1 MKTLAKL
8 LLALVM
14 TFSVKAQNTVG
25 PIDDYTPQVGTLVS
39 MLNDMKSR
47 VERTV
52 KDLSVE
58 ELDYLMDDK
67 ANRIGS
73 LIMHLAATEAFYQVY
88 TFEGREF
95 NKEEEKMWGTALSLG
110 DEAREKYQGNDV
122 KYYLDAYTK
131 VREKTMELMKEKDDA
146 WLAELNAA
154 GNMNY
159 HWGWYHVME
168 HQSSHLGQILLLKKR
183 LPNN

>member
-8 LLALVM
+8 LVALVM
-14 TFSVKAQNTVG
+14 SFSVNGQNTVG
-25 PIDDYTPQVGTLVS
+25 PMDDYSPQVGTLVS
-39 MLNDMKSR
+39 MLNDMKNR

-52 KDLSVE
+52 KDLTVE

-67 ANRIGS
+67 SNRMGS

-95 NKEEEKMWGTALSLG
+95 NKEEEAKWAAAMSLG
-110 DEAREKYQGNDV
+110 DEAREKYQGHNV
-122 KYYLDAYTK
+122 AYYLDAYTE
-131 VREKTMELMKEKDDA
+131 VRNKTMELMKQKDDA
-146 WLAELNAA
+146 WLAKLNAS

-159 HWGWYHVME
+159 HWAWYHVME

-183 LPNN
+183 LPKK

>member
-8 LLALVM
+8 LVVLVM
-14 TFSVKAQNTVG
+14 TISVKAQNTVG
-25 PIDDYTPQVGTLVS
+25 PIDGYTPQVGTMVS

-58 ELDYLMDDK
+58 ELDHLMDYK

-73 LIMHLAATEAFYQVY
+73 LIMHLAATEKFYQVY

-95 NKEEEKMWGTALSLG
+95 NKEEQEKWGKAMSLG
-110 DEAREKYQGNDV
+110 DEAREKYQGHDV
-122 KYYLDAYTK
+122 DYYLKAYTE
-131 VREKTMELMKEKDDA
+131 VRQKTMELMKQKNDA
-146 WLAELNAA
+146 WLAELNPA

-159 HWGWYHVME
+159 HWAWYHVME

-183 LPNN
+183 LPN

>member
-67 ANRIGS
+67 YPGVLFSIK
-73 LIMHLAATEAFYQVY
+73 
-88 TFEGREF
+88 
-95 NKEEEKMWGTALSLG
+95 NKQ
-110 DEAREKYQGNDV
+110 Y
-122 KYYLDAYTK
+122 
-131 VREKTMELMKEKDDA
+131 
-146 WLAELNAA
+146 
-154 GNMNY
+154 
-159 HWGWYHVME
+159 
-168 HQSSHLGQILLLKKR
+168 SSV
-183 LPNN
+183 